1 MKQESKGIKF
11 MNFNTVKRFGQLAIL
26 SVLLSPMSQAQDYKI
41 EHLEPLSW
49 WSNMQSNKLQIMV
62 HGKNISD
69 LTPIISDESIR
80 IVEVKN
86 SENKN
91 YLFIDLLLSENLQA
105 GNYAID
111 FYKAKTKV
119 FTHQYTINQRNQ
131 KSAAQE
137 SYSAKDVIYLITPDR
152 FANGDTAND
161 SIATLKEKHDRTKK
175 GGRHGGDIQGI
186 IDQLAYLQ
194 EMGFTQIWTMPMV
207 ENDMADHSY
216 HGYSSTDFY
225 QIDPRFG
232 SNALYRELSNK
243 AQTHGIGVIKDV
255 VLNHIGSNHWWM
267 NDLPT
272 SNWLNYQNSEF
283 TGTQHRRES
292 LHDPH
297 ATQKDKNLFSDGW
310 FVPTMPDLNQKNPLV
325 STYLIQNT
333 LWWIEYA
340 NLSGLRVD
348 TYSYSDKDF
357 LSAWTKRVT
366 DEYPNINIV
375 GEEWA
380 TNPAIVSYWQRGK
393 KTHDNYQSY
402 LPSVMDFPLQEAI
415 VAGLTHQENW
425 NTGFNELYQ
434 ALANDF
440 QYADPY
446 NLVTFTDNHDMSR
459 IYTQLNE
466 DFALFKMAMGYLLTT
481 RGIPQVYYGTEVLLA
496 NPDSTD
502 HGIIRTDFPGG
513 WTGDSSN
520 AFKGLGL
527 SKHQREAQSYI
538 KSLLQWRKNAQA
550 IHHGKLTHF
559 APKNGVYVYFR
570 NYQDE
575 KIMVVL
581 NKNKQAT
588 NIDPN
593 DYAELIQSSKHA
605 KDVLTDKR
613 FSLTKP
619 ISVSAQSANIWQL
632 D

>member
-1 MKQESKGIKF
+1 
-11 MNFNTVKRFGQLAIL
+11 MNFNTMKRMGQLAIL
-26 SVLLSPMSQAQDYKI
+26 SILLSPMSQAQDYKI
-41 EHLEPLSW
+41 EHLEPMSW
-49 WSNMQSNKLQIMV
+49 WNNMQSNKLQLMV
-62 HGKNISD
+62 HGENISD
-69 LTPIISDESIR
+69 LTPKISHQSIQ
-80 IVEVKN
+80 IEKVKTVT
-86 SENKN
+86 NKN
-91 YLFIDLLLSENLQA
+91 YLFIDLQLSDNLKA
-105 GNYAID
+105 GSYAID
-111 FYKAKTKV
+111 FYQNNSKV
-119 FTHQYTINQRNQ
+119 FTHQYIINQRN
-131 KSAAQE
+131 KHSAAQE
-137 SYSAKDVIYLITPDR
+137 SYSAKDVIYLITTDR
-152 FANGDTAND
+152 FANGDRKND
-161 SIATLKEKHDRTKK
+161 SVASLKEKHDRTKK

-186 IDQLAYLQ
+186 INQLDYLQ
-194 EMGFTQIWTMPMV
+194 DMGFTQIWTMPMV

-216 HGYSSTDFY
+216 HGYSATDFY

-232 SNALYRELSNK
+232 SNTLYLELSDK
-243 AQTHGIGVIKDV
+243 ALDHGIGLIKDV

-310 FVPTMPDLNQKNPLV
+310 FVPTMPDLNQKNPFV

-357 LSAWTKRVT
+357 LSAWTKRIT
-366 DEYPNINIV
+366 QEYPNINIV

-402 LPSVMDFPLQEAI
+402 LPSLMDFPLQEAI
-415 VAGLTHQENW
+415 VAGLKNPENW

-446 NLVTFTDNHDMSR
+446 NLVTFADNHDMSR

-466 DFALFKMAMGYLLTT
+466 DFSLFKMAMGYLLTT

-513 WTGDSSN
+513 WTGDSAN
-520 AFKGLGL
+520 AFSSEGL
-527 SKHQREAQSYI
+527 SNKQGEAQSYI

-570 NYQDE
+570 TYQDE
-575 KIMVVL
+575 KVMVVL

-588 NIDPN
+588 SIEPS
-593 DYAELIQSSKHA
+593 DYAELIQSNKSA
-605 KDVLTDKR
+605 KDVLTGKS
-613 FSLTKP
+613 FSLTKA
-619 ISVSAQSANIWQL
+619 ISVNAQSANIWQI

>member
-1 MKQESKGIKF
+1 
-11 MNFNTVKRFGQLAIL
+11 MNFKIIKLFLQLAIL
-26 SVLLSPMSQAQDYKI
+26 SILLSPMSQAQYYKI
-41 EHLEPLSW
+41 EHLEPMSW
-49 WSNMQSNKLQIMV
+49 WNNMQSNKLQLMV

-69 LTPIISDESIR
+69 LTPKISDESIR
-80 IVEVKN
+80 IVEVKKIV
-86 SENKN
+86 NKN
-91 YLFIDLLLSENLQA
+91 YLFIDLQLSDNLKA
-105 GNYAID
+105 GSYAID

-119 FTHQYTINQRNQ
+119 FTHQYAINQRNQ

-152 FANGDTAND
+152 FSNGDTAND
-161 SIATLKEKHDRTKK
+161 SIATLKEKHHRTKK

-186 IDQLAYLQ
+186 INQLAYLQ

-207 ENDMADHSY
+207 ENDMENHSY
-216 HGYSSTDFY
+216 HGYSATDFY

-232 SNALYRELSNK
+232 SNKLYRELSDK
-243 AQTHGIGVIKDV
+243 ALDHSIGLIKDV

-267 NDLPT
+267 NDLPMN
-272 SNWLNYQNSEF
+272 NWLNYQNSEF

-310 FVPTMPDLNQKNPLV
+310 FVPTMPDLNQKNTFV
-325 STYLIQNT
+325 SNYLIQNT

-357 LSAWTKRVT
+357 LSAWTKRIT

-375 GEEWA
+375 GEEWT
-380 TNPAIVSYWQRGK
+380 TNPALVSYWQRGK
-393 KTHDNYQSY
+393 KTHDNYQSH
-402 LPSVMDFPLQEAI
+402 LPSLMDFPLQDAI
-415 VAGLTHQENW
+415 VQSFTNDESW
-425 NTGFNELYQ
+425 NTGLNQLYQ
-434 ALANDF
+434 SIANDF

-446 NLVTFTDNHDMSR
+446 NLVTFADNHDMSR

-496 NPDSTD
+496 NPDSAD
-502 HGIIRTDFPGG
+502 HGIIRADFPGG
-513 WTGDSSN
+513 WANDSRN
-520 AFKGLGL
+520 AFTGTELTKN
-527 SKHQREAQSYI
+527 QREAQNYI
-538 KSLLQWRKNAQA
+538 KSLLQWRKSSKA

-559 APKNGVYVYFR
+559 APKDGVYVYFR
-570 NYQDE
+570 TYEDE
-575 KIMVVL
+575 KIMVIL
-581 NKNKQAT
+581 NKNKQET
-588 NIDPN
+588 IINPTQF
-593 DYAELIQSSKHA
+593 AELIQSDKQA
-605 KDVLTDKR
+605 KNVLTGQM
-613 FSLTKP
+613 FSLEKT
-619 ISVSAQSANIWQL
+619 ISVNEQSTTIWKI

>member
-1 MKQESKGIKF
+1 MKYI
-11 MNFNTVKRFGQLAIL
+11 TLKRLGQLAL
-26 SVLLSPMSQAQDYKI
+26 FSMMLSPASHPQDYKI
-41 EHLEPLSW
+41 EHLEPMSW
-49 WSNMQSNKLQIMV
+49 WNNMQSNKLQIMV
-62 HGKNISD
+62 HGKNISE
-69 LTPIISDESIR
+69 LTPKISHKSIHLEA
-80 IVEVKN
+80 V
-86 SENKN
+86 NKVANTN
-91 YLFIDLLLSENLQA
+91 YLFIDLLLDDHLKPGS
-105 GNYAID
+105 YAID
-111 FYKAKTKV
+111 FYKEDTKV
-119 FTHQYTINQRNQ
+119 FTHQYVINQRNQ
-131 KSAAQE
+131 QSAAHT
-137 SYSAKDVIYLITPDR
+137 SYSAKDVIYLITTDR
-152 FANGDTAND
+152 FANGDITND
-161 SIATLKEKHDRTKK
+161 SVTSLKEPHDRSKK

-186 IDQLAYLQ
+186 INQLGYLQ
-194 EMGFTQIWTMPMV
+194 DMGLTQIWTMPMV

-232 SNALYRELSNK
+232 SNELYKKLSDK
-243 AQTHGIGVIKDV
+243 AQDHDIGLIKDV

-272 SNWLNYQNSEF
+272 NDWLNYQNSEF

-297 ATQKDKNLFSDGW
+297 STSKDKNLFSDGW
-310 FVPTMPDLNQKNPLV
+310 FVPTMPDLNQKNTLV
-325 STYLIQNT
+325 SNYLIQNT

-357 LSAWTKRVT
+357 LTAWTKRIT
-366 DEYPNINIV
+366 QEYPNINIV

-402 LPSVMDFPLQEAI
+402 LPSLMDFPLQEAI
-415 VAGLTHQENW
+415 VAGLKNKENW
-425 NTGFNELYQ
+425 NTGLNELYQ

-459 IYTQLNE
+459 IYTQLGE
-466 DFALFKMAMGYLLTT
+466 DFALFKIAMGYLLTT

-513 WTGDSSN
+513 WAGDNIN
-520 AFKGLGL
+520 AFNGAGL
-527 SKHQREAQSYI
+527 SKNQREAQMYI
-538 KSLLQWRKNAQA
+538 KSLLQWRKNAKA
-550 IHHGKLTHF
+550 IHHGKLAHF
-559 APKNGVYVYFR
+559 APKDGVYVYFR
-570 NYQDE
+570 TYEDE
-575 KIMVVL
+575 KIMVIL
-581 NKNKQAT
+581 NKNTQET
-588 NIDPN
+588 IIDPTQ
-593 DYAELIQSSKHA
+593 YAELIQSAKQA
-605 KDVLTDKR
+605 KDVLTDTM

-619 ISVSAQSANIWQL
+619 ISVKGQSANIWQIN
-632 D
+632 